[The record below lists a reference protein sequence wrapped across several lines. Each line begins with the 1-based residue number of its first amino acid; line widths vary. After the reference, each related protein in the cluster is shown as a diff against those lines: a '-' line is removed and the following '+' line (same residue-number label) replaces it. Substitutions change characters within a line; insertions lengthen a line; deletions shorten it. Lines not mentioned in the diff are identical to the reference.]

1 MMKDL
6 VKNKTMRPFQDF
18 ILLNNS
24 VKIIVTKKN
33 NNKISSK
40 VIIKAKKIRVKLK
53 KNYLIINLFVLDSV
67 TFLNLLLIIKAN
79 CQKKNIRASFT
90 IKC

>member
-1 MMKDL
+1 MKDL

-24 VKIIVTKKN
+24 VKIIVTKKK
-33 NNKISSK
+33 NNKISLK

-53 KNYLIINLFVLDSV
+53 KL
-67 TFLNLLLIIKAN
+67 LNN
-79 CQKKNIRASFT
+79 
-90 IKC
+90 

>member
-1 MMKDL
+1 MLKDL

-53 KNYLIINLFVLDSV
+53 KL
-67 TFLNLLLIIKAN
+67 LNN
-79 CQKKNIRASFT
+79 
-90 IKC
+90 